1 MSSASAPSPSPPL
14 FCETDPLSF
23 SGAEEGRRERGG
35 EAGSQ
40 QQFGTSGVARKG
52 KEKRGNN
59 DMGSVPP
66 PKEKATLLPSY
77 SAGLPPPPFHS
88 VSLSQL
94 SFGASSSSLFFPNG
108 GVSLC
113 LGACLEK
120 EKKSRETFHLL
131 LPLLFAGA
139 SSLSSSIFLC
149 LHLFSFLLS
158 HQAKE
163 AETGRGRK
171 SFFPATFLLL
181 PDARKIFRLPASLM
195 ATDAECVRE
204 LKTCLDDKYRG
215 GDPVHVRTP
224 PIMQAARRDGGICL
238 KS

>member
-1 MSSASAPSPSPPL
+1 MSSASAPLPLPSPPL

-40 QQFGTSGVARKG
+40 QQFGTSGLARKG

-77 SAGLPPPPFHS
+77 SAGLPPPLSLS

-108 GVSLC
+108 C

-171 SFFPATFLLL
+171 SFF
-181 PDARKIFRLPASLM
+181 
-195 ATDAECVRE
+195 
-204 LKTCLDDKYRG
+204 
-215 GDPVHVRTP
+215 
-224 PIMQAARRDGGICL
+224 RRDFSSPPRCAKDLSSSRFFDGYGC
-238 KS
+238 